1 MQIMKNTKITIA
13 ILAFVFIASSCSK
26 SDSTQVAPTLS
37 PEISFENTTP
47 TILND
52 ASGSGGN
59 TIWGETISTINVPAT
74 GIITDN
80 TKFTL
85 EMNVGHNYS
94 NQLGFTLIAPDLT
107 EYEFVRLVGQVG
119 SKYNGANKLRFCY
132 AFNTFVPNSNTYIPA
147 GNYTATASNSFY
159 NLQPPL
165 SKVFYVQGKSI
176 SGFWKLKI
184 IDGVPS
190 NNGSL
195 SSWKIIF
202 GEGALK

>member
-1 MQIMKNTKITIA
+1 MKNIKITIT
-13 ILAFVFIASSCSK
+13 ILAFAFIASSCSK
-26 SDSTQVAPTLS
+26 SDSTPIASSLS

-47 TILND
+47 TVLSD

-74 GIITDN
+74 GIIADN
-80 TKFTL
+80 NKFIL

-107 EYEFVRLVGQVG
+107 EYEFIRLVGQVG
-119 SKYNGANKLRFCY
+119 SKFNGANKLRFCY
-132 AFNTFVPNSNTYIPA
+132 AFSGFVPNSNTDIPS
-147 GNYTATASNSFY
+147 GNYNATASNSFY

-165 SKVFYVQGKSI
+165 SRVFYVQDKSI
-176 SGFWKLKI
+176 SGVWKLKV
-184 IDGVPS
+184 IDGIPG
-190 NNGSL
+190 NNGNL

-202 GEGALK
+202 STGALK